1 MKHDDTRSEIMF
13 KLQGV
18 MASILKSDLAAINA
32 VVTEQSLLREDLGID
47 SVESL
52 DFLTAIESVFAITLT
67 DDEAASLKTACN
79 VIDLIIRKRSGG

>member
-1 MKHDDTRSEIMF
+1 
-13 KLQGV
+13 
-18 MASILKSDLAAINA
+18 
-32 VVTEQSLLREDLGID
+32 LREDLGID